1 MYDYDNKE
9 DVDDEPEVHH
19 LDADVVPAEVKLH
32 HEPSEITSEEN
43 IRRQLLNLNPDTL
56 DPVKV
61 LVRSEVRPF
70 QTQKKSQCPTHRNH
84 SNWSLKQTVT
94 I

>member
-19 LDADVVPAEVKLH
+19 LDADVVAAEVKLH

-43 IRRQLLNLNPDTL
+43 IRRQTLNSNPGIR
-56 DPVKV
+56 
-61 LVRSEVRPF
+61 RSC
-70 QTQKKSQCPTHRNH
+70 KSAIVPRTE
-84 SNWSLKQTVT
+84 T
-94 I
+94 IPIGV

>member
-43 IRRQLLNLNPDTL
+43 IRRQIQASL
-56 DPVKV
+56 DPVKSV
-61 LVRSEVRPF
+61 IE
-70 QTQKKSQCPTHRNH
+70 K
-84 SNWSLKQTVT
+84 
-94 I
+94 